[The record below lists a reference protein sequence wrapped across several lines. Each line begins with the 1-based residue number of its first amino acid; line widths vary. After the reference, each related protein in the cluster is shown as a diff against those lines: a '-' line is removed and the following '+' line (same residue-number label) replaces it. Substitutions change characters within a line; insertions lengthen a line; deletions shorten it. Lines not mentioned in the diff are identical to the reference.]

1 MMLVSPPHPSML
13 LTPLNNSLGAFHL
26 VCAFH
31 GPGKQ
36 GVFCEI
42 LCAFISS
49 CVRVLNVLLH
59 NN

>member
-1 MMLVSPPHPSML
+1 MFIL

-26 VCAFH
+26 ECAFH
-31 GPGKQ
+31 GPDKQ

-59 NN
+59 DN